1 MCCLYRQV
9 FVGPRHRAI
18 TLSAM
23 CITGLAYIA
32 VVIFMS
38 ISSWVHELLDREAI
52 YAATASTSVASNV
65 IFCVLPAPWIWELET
80 SKRRKFLLT
89 MAFSWGI
96 VWVNLLE
103 RLSSKTHLLILSQ
116 YHGLPTLPHRSAYIW
131 RQVRSNMGCWGDG
144 HMDVRHQRL
153 FVHVV

>member
-1 MCCLYRQV
+1 
-9 FVGPRHRAI
+9 
-18 TLSAM
+18 M
-23 CITGLAYIA
+23 CIAGIGYIA
-32 VVIFMS
+32 VITVIS
-38 ISSWVHELLDREAI
+38 IYSWVPELLDREAI
-52 YAATASTSVASNV
+52 YRATASTSVASNV
-65 IFCVLPAPWIWELET
+65 VFCALPAPWIWELKI
-80 SKRRKFLLT
+80 SKRRKFVLT

-116 YHGLPTLPHRSAYIW
+116 YHDLPTLPRRSAYIW

-153 FVHVV
+153 FVDVV